1 MKKLIFLALAA
12 LMMNAC
18 QGTVDPEQ
26 ENPKDNTEQE
36 GPNDD
41 NQDPNEDTS
50 DLEGAITLYAEREVI
65 KADGAYSSKLSVIL
79 LDRHGEEHD
88 VTSEVEIY
96 CEGEDTPITDP
107 DFKTTEEGEYVFYAM
122 RGFDISNSVTVRAVK
137 GVPALPADTDAAN
150 TRFDHRMLLL
160 QHTGNECPNCPMV
173 MDILKRL
180 ADDEQYNTIYN
191 HVASHSYN
199 TSDAAF
205 SSAAQTLSKAM
216 NLTRNYPMV
225 TYNLTTEDGFFEE
238 EIKESLLAHSKET
251 ADAGIAA
258 SSAVVDNSVRVNVSI
273 KSAVDSKYRVAVWL
287 LEDNIH
293 SPQSGAT
300 ASWQNMHSNCLR
312 YMYGNEKAECI
323 YGKTIGLVEAG
334 TSKDMIAAF
343 DLDPEWKAE
352 NCKLMIIAVAGNGEY
367 GLVNCTYCPI
377 DGSVSYDYL

>member
-1 MKKLIFLALAA
+1 MKNFKLFAFVIALCAA
-12 LMMNAC
+12 AC
-18 QGTVDPEQ
+18 QGTVDPGQ
-26 ENPKDNTEQE
+26 ET
-36 GPNDD
+36 PND
-41 NQDPNEDTS
+41 EKTELVGVIS
-50 DLEGAITLYAEREVI
+50 LYAEKDVI
-65 KADGAYSSKLSVIL
+65 KADGAYASKLTVL
-79 LDRHGEEHD
+79 LMDNHGVEHD

-96 CEGEDTPITDP
+96 CEGEDAPVSDP

-216 NLTRNYPMV
+216 NLTKNYPMV

-238 EIKESLLAHSKET
+238 DIKESLLAHSKET

-312 YMYGNEKAECI
+312 YMYGNEKTECI